1 MELYLT
7 DEESQNLLN
16 ILKVIFEKHNKI
28 IKEDEKTHDN
38 IQIQATTGEKFIL
51 SYKYSLRSKVFN
63 FREVRYNHTLF
74 RINLNN
80 NFHKN
85 ADGEII
91 RGNRIN
97 IFSEQ
102 EYIDKNDGQTHYKAY
117 PLPYENIKNTDD
129 FITILDSI
137 LKFSNT
143 NKNDNLSIQ
152 IQRNLI

>member
-1 MELYLT
+1 MNKEVKKMELYLT
-7 DEESQNLLN
+7 DEEAQRLLN
-16 ILKVIFEKHNKI
+16 ILKVILEKHNKT
-28 IKEDEKTHDN
+28 IKEDEKTHGN
-38 IQIQATTGEKFIL
+38 IQIQSTSGEKFIL

-63 FREVRYNHTLF
+63 FREIRYNHTLF

-102 EYIDKNDGQTHYKAY
+102 EYLDKNDGQTHYKAY

-129 FITILDSI
+129 FITMLDSI
-137 LKFSNT
+137 LK
-143 NKNDNLSIQ
+143 
-152 IQRNLI
+152 

>member
-7 DEESQNLLN
+7 DKEAQDLLS

-28 IKEDEKTHDN
+28 IKEDEHTSGDIK
-38 IQIQATTGEKFIL
+38 IQSTTGEKFIL

-74 RINLNN
+74 RININN

-85 ADGEII
+85 ADGEIV

-102 EYIDKNDGQTHYKAY
+102 EYIDKNDGYTHYKAFS
-117 PLPYENIKNTDD
+117 LPYENIKNTDD
-129 FITILDSI
+129 FIIILDSI

-143 NKNDNLSIQ
+143 DKNDNLSIQ

>member
-7 DEESQNLLN
+7 DKEAQKLLN
-16 ILKVIFEKHNKI
+16 ILKVIFEKHNKT
-28 IKEDEKTHDN
+28 IKEDEHTSGDIK
-38 IQIQATTGEKFIL
+38 IQSTTGEKFIL

-85 ADGEII
+85 ADGEIV

-102 EYIDKNDGQTHYKAY
+102 EYIDKNDGYTHYKAF

-129 FITILDSI
+129 FIIILDSI

-143 NKNDNLSIQ
+143 DKNDNLSIQ

>member
-7 DEESQNLLN
+7 DKEAQDLLS
-16 ILKVIFEKHNKI
+16 ILKVIFEKHNKT
-28 IKEDEKTHDN
+28 IKEDERTSGDIK
-38 IQIQATTGEKFIL
+38 IQSTTGEKFIL

-85 ADGEII
+85 ADGEIV

-102 EYIDKNDGQTHYKAY
+102 EYIDKNDGYTHYKAF
-117 PLPYENIKNTDD
+117 PLPYENIKNTND
-129 FITILDSI
+129 FIIILDSI

-143 NKNDNLSIQ
+143 DKNDNLSIQ